1 MASPKRYAVTD
12 TKTGKRVPSVS
23 PKASM
28 GDLQTVRNKTLS
40 GGSGSTPPSKG
51 VSTGSSGSKDVAVR
65 GSRSVA
71 TSNPSSSATRT
82 MKDVQGERI
91 GPKRLSGPS
100 KVADVAEKAGK
111 LGALG
116 RLATGVGMYAY
127 SKDAGEGSDFKGTDK
142 RPDAWSGFK
151 KDSSTSTTPSPA
163 AKTTTPSPAAKTTT
177 PSPAAKTTTPSPA
190 AKTTARAP
198 VESSSSRA
206 SRQAAY
212 DDWVK
217 SNRDPMSQLAKD
229 RGVLNSSNTP
239 SDSPVKPDGMRKGG
253 KVTCMK
259 SGGVVKSSASSR
271 GDGCA
276 QRGKTR
282 GKWV

>member
-82 MKDVQGERI
+82 MKDVQGERLS
-91 GPKRLSGPS
+91 PKRISGPS

-151 KDSSTSTTPSPA
+151 KDSSTSTS
-163 AKTTTPSPAAKTTT
+163 TT

-259 SGGVVKSSASSR
+259 SGGSVKSSASSR

>member
-91 GPKRLSGPS
+91 GPKRISGPS

-151 KDSSTSTTPSPA
+151 KDSSTSTS
-163 AKTTTPSPAAKTTT
+163 TTPSPAAKTTT

-212 DDWVK
+212 EDWVK
-217 SNRDPMSQLAKD
+217 TNRDPMTKEYLA
-229 RGVLNSSNTP
+229 T
-239 SDSPVKPDGMRKGG
+239 GMKKGG
-253 KVTCMK
+253 KVTCMN
-259 SGGVVKSSASSR
+259 SGGSVKSSASSR

>member
-1 MASPKRYAVTD
+1 
-12 TKTGKRVPSVS
+12 
-23 PKASM
+23 
-28 GDLQTVRNKTLS
+28 
-40 GGSGSTPPSKG
+40 
-51 VSTGSSGSKDVAVR
+51 
-65 GSRSVA
+65 
-71 TSNPSSSATRT
+71 
-82 MKDVQGERI
+82 MKDVQGERLS
-91 GPKRLSGPS
+91 PKRISGPS
-100 KVADVAEKAGK
+100 KVADVADVAEKAGK

-116 RLATGVGMYAY
+116 RLATGVGMLAY

-142 RPDAWSGFK
+142 RPDAGSGFK

-177 PSPAAKTTTPSPA
+177 PSPVKPA
-190 AKTTARAP
+190 ARAP

-212 DDWVK
+212 EDWVK
-217 SNRDPMSQLAKD
+217 TNRDPMTKEYLA
-229 RGVLNSSNTP
+229 T
-239 SDSPVKPDGMRKGG
+239 GMKKGG

-259 SGGVVKSSASSR
+259 SGGAVKSSASSR

-282 GKWV
+282 GKWA

>member
-163 AKTTTPSPAAKTTT
+163 AKTTTPSPAAKTT
-177 PSPAAKTTTPSPA
+177 
-190 AKTTARAP
+190 ARAP

-259 SGGVVKSSASSR
+259 SGGAVKSSASSR

>member
-12 TKTGKRVPSVS
+12 PKTGKRVPSAS

-28 GDLQTVRNKTLS
+28 GEVQTVRNKTLT
-40 GGSGSTPPSKG
+40 GGSGITPPSKGVSTGSSGSKEVAVRGSRSVATSNPSKG

-91 GPKRLSGPS
+91 GPKRISGPS

-116 RLATGVGMYAY
+116 RLATGVGMLTY

-142 RPDAWSGFK
+142 RPDAGSGFK
-151 KDSSTSTTPSPA
+151 KDSSTSTAPSPA
-163 AKTTTPSPAAKTTT
+163 AKTTAPSPVK
-177 PSPAAKTTTPSPA
+177 PA
-190 AKTTARAP
+190 ARAP

-212 DDWVK
+212 EDWVK
-217 SNRDPMSQLAKD
+217 TNRDPMTKEYLA
-229 RGVLNSSNTP
+229 T
-239 SDSPVKPDGMRKGG
+239 GMKKGG
-253 KVTCMK
+253 KVTCMN
-259 SGGVVKSSASSR
+259 SGGSVKSSASSR

>member
-12 TKTGKRVPSVS
+12 PKTGKRVPSAS

-28 GDLQTVRNKTLS
+28 GEVQTVRNKTLT
-40 GGSGSTPPSKG
+40 GGSGSTPPSKGVSTGSSGSKDVAVRGSRSVATSNPSKG

-82 MKDVQGERI
+82 MKDVQGERLS
-91 GPKRLSGPS
+91 PKRISGPS
-100 KVADVAEKAGK
+100 KVADVADVAEKAGK

-116 RLATGVGMYAY
+116 RLATGVGMLAY

-142 RPDAWSGFK
+142 RPDAGSGFK

-163 AKTTTPSPAAKTTT
+163 AKTTTPSPVK
-177 PSPAAKTTTPSPA
+177 PA
-190 AKTTARAP
+190 ARAP

-212 DDWVK
+212 EDWVK
-217 SNRDPMSQLAKD
+217 TNRDPMTKEYLA
-229 RGVLNSSNTP
+229 T
-239 SDSPVKPDGMRKGG
+239 GMKKGG

-259 SGGVVKSSASSR
+259 SGGAVKSSASSR

-282 GKWV
+282 GKWA

>member
-82 MKDVQGERI
+82 MKDVQGERLS
-91 GPKRLSGPS
+91 PKRISGPS

-151 KDSSTSTTPSPA
+151 KDSSTSTS
-163 AKTTTPSPAAKTTT
+163 TTPSPAAKTTT

-259 SGGVVKSSASSR
+259 SGGSVKSSASSR

>member
-91 GPKRLSGPS
+91 GPKRISGPS

-151 KDSSTSTTPSPA
+151 KDSSTSTS
-163 AKTTTPSPAAKTTT
+163 TTPSPAAKTTT

-259 SGGVVKSSASSR
+259 SGGSVKSSASSR

>member
-12 TKTGKRVPSVS
+12 TKTGKRIPSAS

-91 GPKRLSGPS
+91 GPKRLSGLS

-177 PSPAAKTTTPSPA
+177 PSPAAKTTAPSPA
-190 AKTTARAP
+190 ARAP

-259 SGGVVKSSASSR
+259 SGGPVNSSASSR

>member
-12 TKTGKRVPSVS
+12 TKTGKRVPSAS

-51 VSTGSSGSKDVAVR
+51 VSTGSSGSKDVAVRGSRDVAVR

-163 AKTTTPSPAAKTTT
+163 AKTTTPSPAAKTT
-177 PSPAAKTTTPSPA
+177 
-190 AKTTARAP
+190 ARAP

-276 QRGKTR
+276 QRGKTK